1 MVEVLN
7 YAGPMPETVGAAVG
21 APVGA
26 AVGAAVGV
34 TEIVDLVWE
43 LVAQMH
49 EHFHTRIA
57 ELGLSPPQAMA
68 LRGLDPDEPV
78 PMGTLACRLR
88 CDASNITGIV
98 DRLEAKQLVERR
110 VAASDRRV
118 KTLVFT
124 AKGRAVRRRL
134 DAVLLDESP
143 AVARLTRAEQR
154 AFRELLRRLVTPL

>member
-1 MVEVLN
+1 VLN
-7 YAGPMPETVGAAVG
+7 YAGSMPETVGAG
-21 APVGA
+21 ALGVPVGA
-26 AVGAAVGV
+26 AAVGV
-34 TEIVDLVWE
+34 EGIVDLVWE

-68 LRGLDPDEPV
+68 LRGLDPDAPM
-78 PMGTLACRLR
+78 PMGALACRLR

-124 AKGRAVRRRL
+124 TKGRAVRRRL

-154 AFRELLRRLVTPL
+154 VFRELLRRAVTPL

>member
-1 MVEVLN
+1 
-7 YAGPMPETVGAAVG
+7 MPETVGATAVG
-21 APVGA
+21 ATAGAPVDA
-26 AVGAAVGV
+26 

-49 EHFHTRIA
+49 QHFLTRIA

-68 LRGLDPDEPV
+68 LRGLDPDAPV
-78 PMGTLACRLR
+78 PMGALACRLR
-88 CDASNITGIV
+88 CDASNVTGIV

-134 DAVLLDESP
+134 DAVLLDEPP

-154 AFRELLRRLVTPL
+154 VFRELLRRVVTPL

>member
-1 MVEVLN
+1 MLN
-7 YAGPMPETVGAAVG
+7 YAGSMPETVGAG
-21 APVGA
+21 ALGVPVGA
-26 AVGAAVGV
+26 AAVGV
-34 TEIVDLVWE
+34 EGIVDLVWE

-68 LRGLDPDEPV
+68 LRGLDPDAPM
-78 PMGTLACRLR
+78 PMGALACRLR

-124 AKGRAVRRRL
+124 TKGRAVRRRL
-134 DAVLLDESP
+134 DAILLDESP

-154 AFRELLRRLVTPL
+154 VFRELLRRAVTPL